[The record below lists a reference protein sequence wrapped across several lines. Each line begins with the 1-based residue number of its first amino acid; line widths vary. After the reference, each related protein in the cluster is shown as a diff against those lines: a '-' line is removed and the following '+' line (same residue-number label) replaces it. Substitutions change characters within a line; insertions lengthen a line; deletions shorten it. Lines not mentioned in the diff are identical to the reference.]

1 MGCLNSSPTLPRA
14 PSVTGIS
21 PSMSTR
27 TSLVCV
33 LDAGVSV
40 GSKLDVAKALLANYS
55 TQKMMSSK
63 TFEMSI
69 VTYGS
74 GRTRNHLNDRD
85 ADQYIGVDEV
95 YPLRALSPDMLQS
108 LRTIQ
113 VGQEAGDMIDGVAVG
128 YSILTSLGK
137 RKTNRY
143 MLLIT
148 DGETAID
155 GMEDLE
161 ALVNAMAQDVDD
173 IKYNQ
178 DEERIKTCIVL
189 VAFIGDSQSDTSTI
203 YAKENAKLLRNIA
216 SLTGGI
222 FVEGQSFED
231 LLPIWEFRGLGT
243 RPMQTKI
250 VFELSSS
257 VKIPCV
263 QWMKVSKQTF
273 PSLKKESDSFDGT
286 DAETGNV
293 KRDTSYLIPSLEDQE
308 CRYEDRVKGYRYG
321 STFVPI
327 MNAEQLMAIEEP
339 PGIRLV
345 GFMAAEKVRRH
356 HFLETPI
363 VVQGAPFNQ
372 PAQSA
377 VISLARYTVFSQFYN
392 FLDCLYY
399 NCLGLWCRMPVSLLP
414 GTPRRR
420 TQTSLWWFSCPR
432 PATTGLS

>member
-1 MGCLNSSPTLPRA
+1 MA
-14 PSVTGIS
+14 A
-21 PSMSTR
+21 R

-33 LDAGVSV
+33 LDAGVSM
-40 GSKLDVAKALLANYS
+40 GSKLNLAKALLANYS
-55 TQKMMSSK
+55 TQKMMTSK

-74 GRTRNHLNDRD
+74 GRTNNHLHDRD
-85 ADQYIGVDEV
+85 ADQYIGIDEI
-95 YPLRALSPDMLQS
+95 YPLRVLSPDMLTS
-108 LRTIQ
+108 LRKIQ
-113 VGQEAGDMIDGVAVG
+113 VGQDPGDMIDGIAVG
-128 YSILTSLGK
+128 YSILSSQGK

-143 MLLIT
+143 MLLVT

-178 DEERIKTCIVL
+178 EEERIKTCVVL
-189 VAFIGDSQSDTSTI
+189 VAFIGDSRSDTTTI
-203 YAKENAKLLRNIA
+203 FARENAKLLRNIA

-222 FVEGQSFED
+222 FVEGQSFEE

-250 VFELSSS
+250 TFELSAS

-273 PSLKKESDSFDGT
+273 PSLKKESESFDGV
-286 DAETGNV
+286 DADTGNV

-308 CRYEDRVKGYRYG
+308 CRYEDRVKGFRYG

-327 MNAEQLMAIEEP
+327 MNAELLMAIEEP

-345 GFMAAEKVRRH
+345 GFMAAQKLRRH

-363 VVQGAPFNQ
+363 VVQGAPCNQ

-377 VISLARYTVFSQFYN
+377 IISLARFSAI
-392 FLDCLYY
+392 
-399 NCLGLWCRMPVSLLP
+399 SLSHP
-414 GTPRRR
+414 
-420 TQTSLWWFSCPR
+420 F
-432 PATTGLS
+432 

>member
-1 MGCLNSSPTLPRA
+1 MSSGLNL
-14 PSVTGIS
+14 
-21 PSMSTR
+21 
-27 TSLVCV
+27 
-33 LDAGVSV
+33 
-40 GSKLDVAKALLANYS
+40 AKALLANFA

-74 GRTRNHLNDRD
+74 GRTQNHLNDQD
-85 ADQYIGVDEV
+85 ADQYIGIDEV
-95 YPLRALSPDMLQS
+95 YPLRVLSPEMLRS
-108 LRTIQ
+108 LRKIE
-113 VGQEAGDMIDGVAVG
+113 VGREPGDMIDGIAVG
-128 YSILTSLGK
+128 YSILTRLGK

-155 GMEDLE
+155 GMDDLE
-161 ALVNAMAQDVDD
+161 ALVNAMVQDVDD

-178 DEERIKTCIVL
+178 DEERIKTCVVL
-189 VAFIGDSQSDTSTI
+189 VAFIGDSQSHASTV
-203 YAKENAKLLRNIA
+203 YARENAKLLRNIA
-216 SLTGGI
+216 SLTGGVFI
-222 FVEGQSFED
+222 EGRSFED
-231 LLPIWEFRGLGT
+231 LLPVWDFKGLGT

-250 VFELSSS
+250 TFELSSS

-263 QWMKVSKQTF
+263 QWMKFAKQTF

-286 DAETGNV
+286 DVETGNV

-327 MNAEQLMAIEEP
+327 MDAEQLMAIEEP

-345 GFMAAEKVRRH
+345 GFMAASKVRRH
-356 HFLETPI
+356 HFLESAI
-363 VVQGAPFNQ
+363 VVQGAPSYQ

-377 VISLARYTVFSQFYN
+377 IISLARYSVPHLMN
-392 FLDCLYY
+392 AL
-399 NCLGLWCRMPVSLLP
+399 NI
-414 GTPRRR
+414 
-420 TQTSLWWFSCPR
+420 
-432 PATTGLS
+432 